1 MAVLASWLQGAMSEA
16 QREFEHLFTAEYSR
30 VVAIAYRIVNDI
42 QEAEDVA
49 QEVFYDFHRRHTPDA
64 PYAAAW
70 LHKAAAHTALN
81 AIRSRNRRER
91 RNTSDGVAQGEI
103 QPAHE
108 AALDPAVALDQAEQR
123 REVSTALGHL
133 PERSAAILLLRYG
146 GLSYAEVAAALG
158 VGVNQVGTLLAR
170 AEAALR
176 KELVNGTSR

>member
-1 MAVLASWLQGAMSEA
+1 MTEA
-16 QREFEHLFTAEYSR
+16 PREFERLFLAEYSR
-30 VVAIAYRIVNDI
+30 VVAIAYRILDDI

-49 QEVFYDFHRRHTPDA
+49 QEVFYDFHRRHAPDA

-91 RNTSDGVAQGEI
+91 RNAIDLQAQAAI
-103 QPAHE
+103 QPARE
-108 AALDPAVALDQAEQR
+108 AALDPEVALDRAEQR
-123 REVSTALGHL
+123 RQVSTALGHL
-133 PERSAAILLLRYG
+133 PERSAEILMLRYG

-170 AEAALR
+170 AEMALR
-176 KELVNGTSR
+176 KELVNGTC